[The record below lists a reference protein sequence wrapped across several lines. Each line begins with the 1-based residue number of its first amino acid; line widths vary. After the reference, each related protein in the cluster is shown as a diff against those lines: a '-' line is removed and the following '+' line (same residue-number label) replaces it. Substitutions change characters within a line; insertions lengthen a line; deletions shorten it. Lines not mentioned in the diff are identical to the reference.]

1 MGTYNKEN
9 AIELYND
16 FKELTKVDVFSRSK
30 ETKTMTLRSLFF
42 KVLKVNNFMNDREIA
57 DFFADMG
64 DVRNRSSIYHS
75 LTKMEHYYS
84 NFNYFKQTYDLYF
97 YDLKEKYDLKD
108 QQKKAKLDKV
118 EYQRQRKLNR
128 EQDKLDDLI
137 DTVEC
142 KIRREELY
150 EMVNLRIKSWSWKVK
165 DRCQIIEGEGTIE
178 GVY

>member
-1 MGTYNKEN
+1 MGTYNKDK

-16 FKELTKVDVFSRSK
+16 FKELTKIDVFSRSK

-42 KVLKVNNFMNDREIA
+42 KILKVNNFMNDREIA
-57 DFFADMG
+57 DFFGEMG

-84 NFNYFKQTYDLYF
+84 NFGYFKQTYDLYF
-97 YDLKEKYDLKD
+97 YDLKEKYSSKE
-108 QQKKAKLDKV
+108 QQKKVKLYNV
-118 EYQRQRKLNR
+118 EYQRQS
-128 EQDKLDDLI
+128 DKLDDLI
-137 DTVEC
+137 NTVEC
-142 KIRREELY
+142 KIKREDLY
-150 EMVNLRIKSWSWKVK
+150 EMVNLRIKSWAWKVK